1 MSEKGPTIARPSS
14 SESTPR
20 RAQQFK
26 STRRLERTGTEK
38 GTAKTRL
45 VLAQDRRIE
54 DNKYYEASG
63 RSNRFL
69 ISTKDHIHRLEENRL
84 SKCLCHIE
92 RRHVSKMANHSAI
105 GQDVVVLKGEV
116 ARSHELLKSR
126 IWLYLRNRYISIV
139 PILEKNQNVS
149 LILI

>member
-20 RAQQFK
+20 RAQQAK
-26 STRRLERTGTEK
+26 STRRLERTGTE

-54 DNKYYEASG
+54 DNKHYEASG
-63 RSNRFL
+63 RSNRSL

-84 SKCLCHIE
+84 RKCLCHIE
-92 RRHVSKMANHSAI
+92 RRHISKIANHSAI
-105 GQDVVVLKGEV
+105 GQDVVVLKGKV
-116 ARSHELLKSR
+116 ARSHDLLKSR

-139 PILEKNQNVS
+139 PILEKNQNVY